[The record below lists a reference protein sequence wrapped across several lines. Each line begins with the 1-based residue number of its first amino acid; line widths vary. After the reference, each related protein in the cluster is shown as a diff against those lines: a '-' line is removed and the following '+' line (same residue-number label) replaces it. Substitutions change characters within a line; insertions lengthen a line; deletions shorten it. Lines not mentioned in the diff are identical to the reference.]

1 MHVTYVIDS
10 LVEGGAERSLAAMVP
25 FYTSAGIDLD
35 VVYLKDRPGLQ
46 VEFEN
51 AGASL
56 FCVEGAGGRIGWT
69 QRIARLLQRRRPDLV
84 HTTLFEADVC
94 GRSAAFLT
102 GVRAVTSLV
111 NVQYG
116 PEHFGDPQIKSWR
129 LRAAQ
134 MLDVTTARK
143 ATRLH
148 ALTDNVADVMA
159 HRLMVPRDRIDVI
172 PRGRDGQALGSRTSE
187 RSARVRESL
196 DVTPNTPLVLAAAR
210 HEFQKGLDVLLEAW
224 PRVQDSIPHARLVV
238 AGREGNFSPRLRALI
253 RELDLGGGVR
263 LLGSRRDVPDLMVAA
278 DAFVLPSRWEG
289 FGSVLLEAMALGTPV
304 VASDLPPVQEVLD
317 TCGRLV
323 PPGDSLALAG
333 ALIDV
338 LRERETSLDRARR
351 AKERFEDRFAM
362 DRVARQMV
370 DFYEYAL
377 EAKGKLSS
385 GRVA

>member
-10 LVEGGAERSLAAMVP
+10 LVEGGAERSLAAMAP
-25 FYTSAGIDLD
+25 FYATAGINLD

-46 VEFEN
+46 GELEN

-69 QRIARLLQRRRPDLV
+69 QRIARLLQQRQPDLV

-94 GRSAAFLT
+94 GRSAAFMAR
-102 GVRAVTSLV
+102 VPAVSSLV

-116 PEHFGDPQIKSWR
+116 PEHFGAPQIKSWR

-134 MLDVTTARK
+134 ALDVTTAKK

-148 ALTDNVADVMA
+148 ALTDNVANVMSR
-159 HRLMVPRDRIDVI
+159 RLMVPRDRIDVI
-172 PRGRDGQALGSRTSE
+172 PRGRDGQALGSRTSD
-187 RSARVRESL
+187 RSARVRTSL
-196 DVTPNTPLVLAAAR
+196 GIGPDRLLVLAASR

-224 PRVQDSIPHARLVV
+224 PRVKESIPEARLVV
-238 AGREGNFSPRLRALI
+238 AGREGNLSPRLRALVE
-253 RELDLGGGVR
+253 ELDLSGDVSF
-263 LLGSRRDVPDLMVAA
+263 LGARRDVPDLMTAA
-278 DAFVLPSRWEG
+278 DAFALPSRWEG

-317 TCGRLV
+317 DCGRLV
-323 PPGDSLALAG
+323 PPGDPLALAG
-333 ALIDV
+333 TLIEV
-338 LRERETSLDRARR
+338 LRDRASALDRTRR
-351 AKERFEDRFAM
+351 ARERFEDRFAM
-362 DRVARQMV
+362 GRVARQMV
-370 DFYEYAL
+370 DFYERAL
-377 EAKGKLSS
+377 GARGNLSS